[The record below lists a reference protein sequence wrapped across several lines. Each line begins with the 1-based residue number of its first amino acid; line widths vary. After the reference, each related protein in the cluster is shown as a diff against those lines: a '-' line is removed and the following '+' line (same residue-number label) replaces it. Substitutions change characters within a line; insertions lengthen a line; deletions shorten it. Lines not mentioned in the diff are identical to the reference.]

1 MRLIIQDLWYMPF
14 VYVIN
19 FWLSERGGDR
29 PKRGDRPKGGAP
41 HFPPV
46 KGKHT
51 AIDLDL
57 LGKRQDFTFAFSY
70 IFQYSCKLHVPDL

>member
-1 MRLIIQDLWYMPF
+1 MPF

-19 FWLSERGGDR
+19 FWLSERGGETGQ
-29 PKRGDRPKGGAP
+29 KWGSAP
-41 HFPPV
+41 LSPV
-46 KGKHT
+46 KGKYT

-57 LGKRQDFTFAFSY
+57 LGKRQDFTFAFRY